1 MQNIESRD
9 ILPKLKKSGKTSLP
23 HLKTGGRLAP
33 PSRYPAIDMLRGIA
47 IVLMIAYHF
56 TFDLNYFG
64 LVQFDFNTDPFWL
77 SARALI
83 LSLFLGLVG
92 VSLQIFYARGFNGKS
107 YLKRLGL
114 IAGSAALVSYASYL
128 MFPQTFIFFGV
139 LHFIA
144 VASVIALLFVR
155 FYVLNLL
162 LGGVFIFAGLW
173 FKHPF
178 FDQTWAQ
185 WIGFMTYKPLTED
198 YVPIFPW
205 FGVVLIGLF
214 FGSLIGKSPRL
225 KMRLSRGHEHKLGR
239 ALITAGRHSLIIYLA
254 HQPILIALIYFFIQ
268 FL

>member
-1 MQNIESRD
+1 
-9 ILPKLKKSGKTSLP
+9 
-23 HLKTGGRLAP
+23 
-33 PSRYPAIDMLRGIA
+33 
-47 IVLMIAYHF
+47 MIAYHF
-56 TFDLNYFG
+56 AFDLNYFG

-92 VSLQIFYARGFNGKS
+92 VSLQIFYARGFSGKS
-107 YLKRLGL
+107 YGKRLGL

-144 VASVIALLFVR
+144 AASVVALLFVR
-155 FYVLNLL
+155 FHVLNLL
-162 LGGVFIFAGLW
+162 LGSVVILAGLW

-178 FDQTWAQ
+178 FDQPWAQ
-185 WIGFMTYKPLTED
+185 WIGLMTYKPLTED
-198 YVPIFPW
+198 YVPFFPW

-214 FGSLIGKSPRL
+214 LGSLVTQSPRL
-225 KMRLSRGHEHKLGR
+225 KLFLSAGHEKALGR
-239 ALITAGRHSLIIYLA
+239 LLSAAGRHSLIIYLV
-254 HQPILIALIYFFIQ
+254 HQPILIALIYLFIQ